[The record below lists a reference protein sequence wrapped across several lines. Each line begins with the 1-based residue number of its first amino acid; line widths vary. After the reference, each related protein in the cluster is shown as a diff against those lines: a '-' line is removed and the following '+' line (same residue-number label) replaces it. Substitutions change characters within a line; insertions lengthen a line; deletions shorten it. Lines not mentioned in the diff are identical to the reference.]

1 MHVGRPGLLNR
12 ELFLSRVNTIL
23 DNAVFTNNGPFV
35 QELEVYVCKQLHVS
49 HCIAVANATLGLE
62 LLLAALELQGEVIVP
77 AFTFISTAQAILRT
91 GLKPVFCDIDPQEQ
105 GSVSAQ
111 SVRKHITEKT
121 SAILA
126 VNLYGYAADVDGL
139 SKLAAEHNLKLV
151 FDSAHALGVKVNGKF
166 AGGFGDAE
174 VFSLHATKFIQGCE
188 GGLITTN
195 NAELA
200 HRLTLLRNFGF
211 NGYDNVEMLGTN
223 AKLSELHAA
232 MALTSMEMMST
243 IKELNWRNFQ
253 AYKRH
258 LPAPIELLEP
268 KSCIESNY
276 QYVVALAPP
285 AIREKIVERMH
296 ARNILV
302 RKYFYPGVHKH
313 PPFNA
318 VKLDLPATDA
328 LAQRVICLPTGPSV
342 SEDDIKLVCQALSD
356 SMSECVS
363 GSTCES

>member
-1 MHVGRPGLLNR
+1 MKTTKELIRGRLETPMHVGRPGLLNR

-35 QELEVYVCKQLHVS
+35 QELEVYVCKQLRVS

-91 GLKPVFCDIDPQEQ
+91 GLKPVFCDIAPQEQ

-166 AGGFGDAE
+166 
-174 VFSLHATKFIQGCE
+174 
-188 GGLITTN
+188 
-195 NAELA
+195 
-200 HRLTLLRNFGF
+200 
-211 NGYDNVEMLGTN
+211 
-223 AKLSELHAA
+223 
-232 MALTSMEMMST
+232 
-243 IKELNWRNFQ
+243 
-253 AYKRH
+253 
-258 LPAPIELLEP
+258 
-268 KSCIESNY
+268 
-276 QYVVALAPP
+276 
-285 AIREKIVERMH
+285 
-296 ARNILV
+296 
-302 RKYFYPGVHKH
+302 
-313 PPFNA
+313 
-318 VKLDLPATDA
+318 
-328 LAQRVICLPTGPSV
+328 
-342 SEDDIKLVCQALSD
+342 
-356 SMSECVS
+356 
-363 GSTCES
+363 